1 MITASPLPSP
11 SLPQMSDDGYI
22 NEVELLSSGGVAVMV
37 NRYSNAAVGDY
48 LSLFWDGEAV
58 STLWLTENNIDT
70 AFPWQVIVPEELVPD
85 GSHSVWY
92 TSTDTY
98 QNIAASS
105 TTTAIVDRSHTGSLP
120 PPVFIDAVAG
130 VITYSSV
137 MLNSGT
143 HVEVPG
149 DALAVGDTVTLYWV
163 GFDESGVTVP
173 ASVTSVTHTVT
184 SADLQRFDVLI
195 APSYITPI
203 GEGSAQ
209 AWYSVTNASG
219 IVQNSDSASVN
230 IVMAPSV
237 LYPAPIFPAGGDG
250 WLDCAESSMGV
261 DITVPASSSFV
272 ANSVITI
279 YWQGYARDGSAVA
292 NTYDVI
298 PHVVAA
304 ADVTDG
310 FTVTVPP
317 AYVTPIGVGY
327 GQAWYQVNSP
337 SIPGVSELAQ
347 VSVDTEHC
355 SLLPAPEFPA
365 AADDGVIDADEITAD
380 SGTEMTV
387 SYPGMAA
394 GDTVTAFWYGYVTS
408 PSEPVAGT
416 SWTETRTLVA
426 SEAEVQQAVFHIP
439 AAYITPVGVGYCE
452 GRYQVLFHDE
462 EGIASSATT
471 DVKIDT
477 TPTAGLWM
485 ICGTGAPL
493 FDPHLAVRPL
503 NSVTLQGP
511 AGADVQLSVS
521 GTSGA
526 YFNANDAQTLT
537 VRLDETGFGFAQ
549 VYSYQTGNVPVSA
562 YVISDPQMS
571 ARASMTFTRWLDGQ
585 GELQYYGIS
594 TGAAADG
601 KSLCSVYLVTSEPCA
616 ATWAQLSL
624 TNNNSAAIT
633 VSGDKTAFINVSGT
647 HAGGFDITDGV
658 AETVEFTLSLV
669 SISGSYITSSL
680 VFSAFNH

>member
-1 MITASPLPSP
+1 MITAAPLPSP

-22 NEVELLSSGGVAVMV
+22 NEVELLSSGGVDVMV

-48 LSLFWDGEAV
+48 LCLFWDGEAV
-58 STLWLTENNIDT
+58 STLWLTEDNIDT
-70 AFPWQVIVPEELVPD
+70 AFPWQVTVPEELVPD

-98 QNIAASS
+98 QNIAASV
-105 TTTAIVDRSHTGSLP
+105 TATAIVDRSHTGSLP
-120 PPVFIDAVAG
+120 PPVFIDAVDG

-143 HVEVPG
+143 YVEVPG

-163 GFDESGVTVP
+163 GFDETGVTVP
-173 ASVTSVTHTVT
+173 ASITSVTHTVT
-184 SADLQRFDVLI
+184 RADLQGFDVLI
-195 APSYITPI
+195 SPSYLTPI

-209 AWYSVTNASG
+209 AWYSVTNSSG
-219 IVQNSDSASVN
+219 IVQNSDSASVK
-230 IVMAPSV
+230 IDMAPSV

-279 YWQGYARDGSAVA
+279 YWQGYSRDGRAVA

-298 PHVVAA
+298 AHVVAA
-304 ADVTDG
+304 ADITNG
-310 FTVTVPP
+310 FTVTVPST
-317 AYVTPIGVGY
+317 YVTPIGIGY
-327 GQAWYQVNSP
+327 AQAWYQVNSP
-337 SIPGVSELAQ
+337 SLPGVSELAQ
-347 VSVDTEHC
+347 VNVDTEHC

-365 AADDGVIDADEITAD
+365 ADDGVIDADEITAD
-380 SGTEMTV
+380 DGTEMTV

-394 GDTVTAFWYGYVTS
+394 GDTVTTFWFGYDTS
-408 PSEPVAGT
+408 PSEPIAGT

-426 SEAEVQQAVFHIP
+426 SEAEAQQAIFHIP
-439 AAYITPVGVGYCE
+439 ATDITPIGVGYGE
-452 GRYQVLFHDE
+452 GRYQVLFHNE

-477 TPTAGLWM
+477 TPTASLWM
-485 ICGTGAPL
+485 IGGTGAPL
-493 FDPHLAVRPL
+493 FNPHLAVRPL

-526 YFNANDAQTLT
+526 YFNANDAQILT
-537 VRLDETGFGFAQ
+537 VRLDDTGFGFAQ
-549 VYSYQTGNVPVSA
+549 VYSYEMGNVPISA

-571 ARASMTFTRWLDGQ
+571 VRASMTFTWWLDGQ

-601 KSLCSVYLVTSEPCA
+601 KSLCSVYLVTSEPCT
-616 ATWAQLSL
+616 ATWAELSL
-624 TNNNSAAIT
+624 TNSNSAVIT
-633 VSGDKTAFINVSGT
+633 TSGAKTALINVSGT
-647 HAGGFDITDGV
+647 HAGGFDLTDSV
-658 AETVEFTLSLV
+658 AEAVDFTLTLISV
-669 SISGSYITSSL
+669 SGSYISSSL
-680 VFSAFNH
+680 VFSAFNN

>member
-1 MITASPLPSP
+1 MSTAAKLPSP

-48 LSLFWDGEAV
+48 LCLFWDGEAAD
-58 STLWLTENNIDT
+58 TLWLKENNIDT
-70 AFPWQVIVPEELVPD
+70 AFPWQVIIPEELVPD

-92 TSTDTY
+92 TSTDIY
-98 QNIAASS
+98 QNIAASGV
-105 TTTAIVDRSHTGSLP
+105 TTAIVDRSHTGSLP
-120 PPVFIDAVAG
+120 PPVFIDAVND

-137 MLNSGT
+137 MLNNGT
-143 HVEVPG
+143 YVNIPG
-149 DALAVGDTVTLYWV
+149 DALAEGDTVILYWV
-163 GFDESGVTVP
+163 GFDEAGVTVP
-173 ASVTSVTHTVT
+173 ASVTSVTHPVT
-184 SADLQRFDVLI
+184 SADLQGFDVLI

-203 GEGSAQ
+203 GEGSVQ
-209 AWYSVTNASG
+209 AWYSVTPPSGNA
-219 IVQNSDSASVN
+219 QNSDSASVY
-230 IVMAPSV
+230 IDMAPSAY
-237 LYPAPIFPAGGDG
+237 YPAPIFPAGNDG

-261 DITVPASSSFV
+261 DITIPASSNFV
-272 ANSVITI
+272 ANSVIMV
-279 YWQGYARDGSAVA
+279 YWQGYARDGSTVA

-298 PHVVAA
+298 AHVVAA
-304 ADVTDG
+304 ADISNG

-317 AYVTPIGVGY
+317 AYVTPIGIGY

-347 VSVDTEHC
+347 VNVDTEHC

-408 PSEPVAGT
+408 PNEPVAGT
-416 SWTETRTLVA
+416 SWTETRPLLA
-426 SEAEVQQAVFHIP
+426 SEATAKQAVFHIP
-439 AAYITPVGVGYCE
+439 AAYITPVGVGYGE
-452 GRYQVLFHDE
+452 GRYQVLFHNE

-477 TPTAGLWM
+477 TPTSGLWM
-485 ICGTGAPL
+485 LCGTGAPL
-493 FDPHLAVRPL
+493 FNPHVAVRPL

-537 VRLDETGFGFAQ
+537 IRLDETGFGFAQ
-549 VYSYQTGNVPVSA
+549 VYSYETGNVPLSA

-571 ARASMTFTRWLDGQ
+571 VRGSMTFTWWLDGQ

-601 KSLCSVYLVTSEPCA
+601 KSLCSVYLITSEPCT
-616 ATWAQLSL
+616 ATWAELSL

-633 VSGDKTAFINVSGT
+633 VSGRKTALINVSGT
-647 HAGGFDITDGV
+647 HAGGFDLTDGV
-658 AETVEFTLSLV
+658 AETVDFTLSLV
-669 SISGSYITSSL
+669 SVSGSYITSSL
-680 VFSAFNH
+680 VFSAFNI

>member
-1 MITASPLPSP
+1 MITAAPLPSP

-22 NEVELLSSGGVAVMV
+22 NEVELLSSGGVDVMV

-58 STLWLTENNIDT
+58 RTLWLTEDNIDT
-70 AFPWQVIVPEELVPD
+70 AFPWQVIVPEDLVPD

-98 QNIAASS
+98 QNIAASG

-120 PPVFIDAVAG
+120 PPIFIDAVAG

-143 HVEVPG
+143 HVDVPG
-149 DALAVGDTVTLYWV
+149 DALAVDDTVTLYWV
-163 GFDESGVTVP
+163 GFDETGVTVP
-173 ASVTSVTHTVT
+173 ASITSVTHTVT
-184 SADLQRFDVLI
+184 SADLQGFDVLI
-195 APSYITPI
+195 APSYITLI

-209 AWYSVTNASG
+209 AWYSVTSPSG

-230 IVMAPSV
+230 IDMAPSV

-250 WLDCAESSMGV
+250 WLDCAESSLGV

-272 ANSVITI
+272 VNSVITI

-298 PHVVAA
+298 AHVVAT
-304 ADVTDG
+304 ADITNG
-310 FTVTVPP
+310 FTVTVPST
-317 AYVTPIGVGY
+317 YVTPIGIGY
-327 GQAWYQVNSP
+327 AQAWYQVNSP
-337 SIPGVSELAQ
+337 SLPGVSELAQ
-347 VSVDTEHC
+347 VNVDTEHC
-355 SLLPAPEFPA
+355 SLLPAPEFPE
-365 AADDGVIDADEITAD
+365 ADDGVIDADEITAD
-380 SGTEMTV
+380 GGTEMSV

-394 GDTVTAFWYGYVTS
+394 GDTVTAFWFGYVTS

-426 SEAEVQQAVFHIP
+426 SEAEAQLALFHIP
-439 AAYITPVGVGYCE
+439 AAYITPVGVGYGE
-452 GRYQVLFHDE
+452 GRYQVLFHNE

-485 ICGTGAPL
+485 ICSTGAPL
-493 FDPHLAVRPL
+493 FNPHLAVRPL

-511 AGADVQLSVS
+511 AGADVELSVT
-521 GTSGA
+521 GTSSA
-526 YFNANDAQTLT
+526 YFNANEAQTLT
-537 VRLDETGFGFAQ
+537 IRLDDTGFGFAQ
-549 VYSYQTGNVPVSA
+549 VYSYETGNVPISA

-571 ARASMTFTRWLDGQ
+571 VRASMTFTWWLDGQ

-601 KSLCSVYLVTSEPCA
+601 KSLCSVYLVTSEPCT
-616 ATWAQLSL
+616 ATWAELSL
-624 TNNNSAAIT
+624 TNSNSAVIT
-633 VSGDKTAFINVSGT
+633 TSGAKTALINVSGT
-647 HAGGFDITDGV
+647 HAGGFNLTDSV
-658 AETVEFTLSLV
+658 AEAVNFTLTLIGV
-669 SISGSYITSSL
+669 SGSYISSSL